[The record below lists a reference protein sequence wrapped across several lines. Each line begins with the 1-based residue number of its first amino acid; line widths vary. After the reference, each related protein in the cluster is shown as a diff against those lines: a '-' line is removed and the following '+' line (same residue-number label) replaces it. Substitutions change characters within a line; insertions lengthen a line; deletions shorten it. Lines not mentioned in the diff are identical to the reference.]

1 MRDFK
6 EEEEEEEKE
15 KERLSGVVLHFTI
28 RYICVRSGRGLKIR
42 RRKKGKMGNEKVG
55 SPILNQSLTYVS
67 RCNLSPI
74 NHFR

>member
-55 SPILNQSLTYVS
+55 RGFLSFVRERERVS
-67 RCNLSPI
+67 VGI
-74 NHFR
+74 

>member
-55 SPILNQSLTYVS
+55 
-67 RCNLSPI
+67 RE
-74 NHFR
+74 

>member
-55 SPILNQSLTYVS
+55 RVQFQMVLEVWSKI
-67 RCNLSPI
+67 
-74 NHFR
+74 